1 MVHLPDRFIAACNS
15 WDDFWDRTRTLSSK
29 ADKGRAFERLTQLYL
44 QTAPE
49 YRTKLQHVWLL
60 RDVPADI
67 RKQVNLPGPDEGI
80 DLVARTRRG
89 EYWAIQTKFRSQRD
103 KRVSPA
109 ENWAPLPACVQY
121 LQQHRSS
128 GCCSHRL

>member
-1 MVHLPDRFIAACNS
+1 MVHLPDRFIASCNS

-89 EYWAIQTKFRSQRD
+89 EYWAIRSPRPSCINSSSIASKGATIERRTKSLGCTQ
-103 KRVSPA
+103 
-109 ENWAPLPACVQY
+109 
-121 LQQHRSS
+121 LQ
-128 GCCSHRL
+128 LL

>member
-1 MVHLPDRFIAACNS
+1 MVHLPDRFIASCNS

-109 ENWAPLPACVQY
+109 ENWAPLPAW
-121 LQQHRSS
+121 RSILATTS
-128 GCCSHRL
+128 L